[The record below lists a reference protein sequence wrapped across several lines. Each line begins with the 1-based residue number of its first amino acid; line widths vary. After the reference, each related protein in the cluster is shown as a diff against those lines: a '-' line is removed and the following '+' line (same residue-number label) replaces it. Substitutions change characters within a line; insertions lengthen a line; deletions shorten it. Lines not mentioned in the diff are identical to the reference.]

1 MQHKY
6 YNSNNI
12 SNTKNY
18 YNAAQ
23 NSLLERAQNNYYYSS
38 NASDFRFINFISLV
52 LSYYHY
58 ISIKNKAFSRSAKN
72 SLIKYLT
79 PPPQKQL

>member
-18 YNAAQ
+18 YNAAHL
-23 NSLLERAQNNYYYSS
+23 NSLVERVQNNYYSS
-38 NASDFRFINFISLV
+38 NASNFRFINFISLV

-58 ISIKNKAFSRSAKN
+58 ISIKNKAFSRSIKN
-72 SLIKYLT
+72 SFSEYLT
-79 PPPQKQL
+79 PPQML

>member
-23 NSLLERAQNNYYYSS
+23 NSLLERAQNNYYSS

-58 ISIKNKAFSRSAKN
+58 ISIKNKAFSRSTKN

-79 PPPQKQL
+79 PPPPKQL

>member
-12 SNTKNY
+12 SNKNY
-18 YNAAQ
+18 YNATHLK
-23 NSLLERAQNNYYYSS
+23 SLVELAQNNYYYSS

-79 PPPQKQL
+79 PPQKQL